1 MSRPSVD
8 LFVAWALCC
17 LTVLALTAPVWTPP
31 ASAVLERVTDASLS
45 ELYEQSAAEFLSLSG
60 RGSAAGEAELVG
72 RRVR

>member
-31 ASAVLERVTDASLS
+31 VGTALEQISDASFT
-45 ELYEQSAAEFLSLSG
+45 ELYEQSG
-60 RGSAAGEAELVG
+60 TELVG

>member
-17 LTVLALTAPVWTPP
+17 LTVLALTAPVWTPSVG
-31 ASAVLERVTDASLS
+31 AALEQISDASFT
-45 ELYEQSAAEFLSLSG
+45 ELYEQSG
-60 RGSAAGEAELVG
+60 TELVG

>member
-17 LTVLALTAPVWTPP
+17 LTVLALAAPVWTPP
-31 ASAVLERVTDASLS
+31 ASVVLERIANASLP
-45 ELYEQSAAEFLSLSG
+45 ELYEQSAAEFLSLAG
-60 RGSAAGEAELVG
+60 RGSAAGGAELG